1 MLVNYVS
8 IADKIPLLE
17 VVGLLT
23 DTQSLDLRI
32 WIQDKKKM
40 AMAVL
45 NVKKS
50 FMQITRLRRTK
61 MSNLQRL
68 EKELD
73 FLAELNAMIK
83 IRLALC
89 TEEIKDILKED

>member
-1 MLVNYVS
+1 
-8 IADKIPLLE
+8 
-17 VVGLLT
+17 
-23 DTQSLDLRI
+23 
-32 WIQDKKKM
+32 
-40 AMAVL
+40 
-45 NVKKS
+45 
-50 FMQITRLRRTK
+50 

-89 TEEIKDILKED
+89 TEEINNIFKEDENDT

>member
-1 MLVNYVS
+1 MLVSYVS

-23 DTQSLDLRI
+23 DTQSLDWRI

-89 TEEIKDILKED
+89 TEEINNILKED

>member
-1 MLVNYVS
+1 
-8 IADKIPLLE
+8 
-17 VVGLLT
+17 
-23 DTQSLDLRI
+23 
-32 WIQDKKKM
+32 
-40 AMAVL
+40 
-45 NVKKS
+45 
-50 FMQITRLRRTK
+50 

-89 TEEIKDILKED
+89 TEEIKDIFKEDEDDNEWRNNKQSIL